1 MKIVAVTGGIGS
13 GKSMASREFERLGAY
28 VIDAD
33 KISHEIMMKNGAA
46 YNEVIEAF
54 GNGILRTDGEIDRMA
69 LGDIVFADSK
79 KLKRLTDITHRIIY
93 SEIER
98 RIEKA
103 DAEIICL
110 EIPLLFTSECPV
122 HIDMTVAVLADS
134 EVRIARV
141 MERDGCTREQVE
153 ARMKKQLSDEE
164 MCRRADCTVEN
175 SHGIEELRAQVKKI
189 FKTLIYSER
198 RQ

>member
-13 GKSMASREFERLGAY
+13 GKSMASREFEKLGAY
-28 VIDAD
+28 VVDAD

-46 YNEVIEAF
+46 YNEVIEVF
-54 GNGILRTDGEIDRMA
+54 GKGILKADGEIDRRA

-79 KLKRLTDITHRIIY
+79 MLKRLTDITHRIIY

-98 RIEKA
+98 RVEES

-110 EIPLLFTSECPV
+110 EIPLLFTSECPI
-122 HIDMTVAVLADS
+122 HIDMTVAVLADR

-141 MERDGCTREQVE
+141 MNRDGCTRGQVE
-153 ARMKKQLSDEE
+153 ARMAKQLSSEE
-164 MCRRADCTVEN
+164 MRNRADCTVEN
-175 SHGIEELRAQVKKI
+175 SQGIDELREQVERI